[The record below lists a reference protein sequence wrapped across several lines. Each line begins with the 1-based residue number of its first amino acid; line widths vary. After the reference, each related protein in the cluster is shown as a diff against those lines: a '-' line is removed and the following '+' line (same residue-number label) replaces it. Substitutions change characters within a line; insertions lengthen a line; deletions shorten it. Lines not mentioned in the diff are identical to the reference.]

1 MGAFEGARQAALDS
15 VGGTERAAV
24 LDDVAAELVDQD
36 AMWGVQGHP
45 SFDPTIDVSGSSR
58 LAWAHGVI
66 AEERARAAVEQA
78 GEQGRLSWAAIL
90 VEEVAELF
98 GAADDE
104 VALYGELIQ
113 VAAVAAAWAEA
124 LARKS
129 A

>member
-1 MGAFEGARQAALDS
+1 
-15 VGGTERAAV
+15 
-24 LDDVAAELVDQD
+24 
-36 AMWGVQGHP
+36 
-45 SFDPTIDVSGSSR
+45 
-58 LAWAHGVI
+58 
-66 AEERARAAVEQA
+66 
-78 GEQGRLSWAAIL
+78 
-90 VEEVAELF
+90 LF